1 MSTIVEKTTTL
12 SLLLGQ
18 QNVAQPTFTEDGH
31 NPYQGENADL
41 RQIRYDIVRA
51 AQDLLRLA
59 QGPED
64 QILQLAWSVRTYTPS
79 FSKFCSAARS

>member
-1 MSTIVEKTTTL
+1 MSTLGALVSTIVEKTTTL

-18 QNVAQPTFTEDGH
+18 QNITPPTFAEDDH
-31 NPYQGENADL
+31 SPYQGENVAL
-41 RQIRYDIVRA
+41 RQTRYDIVRA

-64 QILQLAWSVRTYTPS
+64 QILQLAWSVSAPS
-79 FSKFCSAARS
+79 S